1 MIINPYQIIKIVCP
15 REFWTILKESVPS
28 VSERTLRG
36 ILNENN
42 IPRQKTIDLIF
53 QDLQKAF
60 QIEQNNDLAISST
73 TMTPWKA
80 FLSKFKKYSGDYFSR
95 SMDYAFDVIVSIE
108 ELYNNKFIINKSTS
122 YTDLNLAKSAIEYLE
137 NYRIRIKNNQ
147 NLNQEK
153 ISAQLQLAIVLYSL
167 SSLEI
172 SLINSNDNYVKK
184 SIWIHKLLPTQTKE
198 QVISPMKTYFRII
211 YQTLGFNSAAQ
222 FSKTVPSILN
232 KTVILDEESQR
243 RQLHRWMAG
252 KQFPSWKTMKAIYN
266 INNRSEESVYIEFG
280 VARFLQ
286 LLFDHFNRHS
296 KLDINEIIL
305 SFQEYKLWQKYHQ
318 KAFKEWR
325 SHGGQ
330 A

>member
-1 MIINPYQIIKIVCP
+1 
-15 REFWTILKESVPS
+15 L
-28 VSERTLRG
+28 SE
-36 ILNENN
+36 
-42 IPRQKTIDLIF
+42 
-53 QDLQKAF
+53 
-60 QIEQNNDLAISST
+60 
-73 TMTPWKA
+73 
-80 FLSKFKKYSGDYFSR
+80 FKKYSGDYFSR
-95 SMDYAFDVIVSIE
+95 SFNYAFDVIVSIE

-122 YTDLNLAKSAIEYLE
+122 YTNLYLANSALECLN

-172 SLINSNDNYVKK
+172 SLINSNDNDAAK
-184 SIWIHKLLPTQTKE
+184 SIWIHKLLPTQAKE
-198 QVISPMKTYFRII
+198 QFISPMKSYFRTI

-232 KTVILDEESQR
+232 ENVILDEESQR
-243 RQLHRWMAG
+243 RQLQRWMAG
-252 KQFPSWKTMKAIYN
+252 KKFPSWKTMKAIYN
-266 INNRSEESVYIEFG
+266 INNRSEESVYIEYG

-286 LLFDHFNRHS
+286 FLFDHFNRHS
-296 KLDINEIIL
+296 KLDINELIL

-318 KAFKEWR
+318 KVFKEWK